1 MSYTAKDVKSVTRW
15 VPNAPP
21 AESIEGAYLF
31 EELKRLSD
39 VLFNIGNLR
48 LDITYVEPDKFR
60 DGDIRYADGT
70 EWNPGSG
77 VGVYIYIS
85 NSWVKL

>member
-1 MSYTAKDVKSVTRW
+1 MSGIRSVTRW
-15 VPNAPP
+15 VPNVPP
-21 AESIEGAYLF
+21 AESLEGAYLF

-39 VLFNIGNLR
+39 VLVNIDNLR
-48 LDITYVEPDKFR
+48 LEITYVEPDKPR
-60 DGDIRYADGT
+60 DGDVRYADGT

-85 NSWVKL
+85 TAWVKL